1 MVESLTWRVVMAV
14 RGVGPDGEPTVVLVT
29 FGLAREGGVVA
40 RMCDS
45 ATRVPMPM
53 VQRLVCPGSVTLR
66 AAILAHT
73 AVRGTSAAEPPRIRW
88 PISGFRMTVPVTAVL
103 LVRVLGAAVSLS
115 LPLVLLGAIPLIGKV
130 WWQRDGALLMLQPAV
145 IEEGQLLP
153 SQVMVRIRAEAELA
167 GPSPLDR
174 VDVVKAAYGRLLGD
188 IVYRIENSALFDAAQ
203 PATSRFQVA
212 LASWDPGSVHADQL
226 AQEVEVSFAAAR
238 SEAERLGMAH
248 LPLTARGP
256 AQRAVKAVR
265 VALSDAPEAERTSA
279 IARADETLRA
289 LALYYLPTVDRQTPS
304 LIGARRAIEPAP

>member
-1 MVESLTWRVVMAV
+1 MAV

-29 FGLAREGGVVA
+29 IGLARDGEVGA

-53 VQRLVCPGSVTLR
+53 VQRVVCPGSVTLR
-66 AAILAHT
+66 AAVLAHT
-73 AVRGTSAAEPPRIRW
+73 AVRGASAAEP
-88 PISGFRMTVPVTAVL
+88 VA
-103 LVRVLGAAVSLS
+103 LS
-115 LPLVLLGAIPLIGKV
+115 QPLVLLCAIPLIGNA

-153 SQVMVRIRAEAELA
+153 SQVMARIPDEAELA

-238 SEAERLGMAH
+238 GEAERLGMAH